1 LAGVVILA
9 ALVLSPADPA
19 MASETTPRLGSHT
32 MIGPQTPAADVDALF
47 RISRAARMRTVRA
60 DVLAA
65 WIFPRSAD
73 QPEWATL
80 DTLRAA
86 ARTHRLDV
94 LGVLSGTPWWNARC
108 PAWAQH
114 FYRCPPGD
122 EAAWARMV
130 EQIAARAPEI
140 RFWEVLNEA
149 NLVNPGSGRGEYFY
163 GSAADYARL
172 LRVTSAAIR
181 RGNPRAKVL
190 FTSLYPPY
198 DAWLA
203 AVLREPGTVTAF
215 DIANAHFRGGV
226 DKLGRMV
233 RAARAAYAAR
243 GFRGPLWVTEMGYPS
258 SQTFQYDRRFYG
270 EDPLAAQ
277 LAQARYVRLGV
288 RSMLRHGARRVFVTL
303 RDLEHGWGMFT
314 SEGIVEWPGG
324 RAKPAYRAV
333 ERIGCRLLLRRYR
346 RLGRALT
353 RTTRERPGTCAPLS
367 RARTTTR

>member
-1 LAGVVILA
+1 MIVA
-9 ALVLSPADPA
+9 ALVLSPTGAS
-19 MASETTPRLGSHT
+19 MAAETTPRLGSHT

-47 RISRAARMRTVRA
+47 RLSRAARLRTVRA

-65 WIFPRSAD
+65 WIFPRAAD

-86 ARTHRLDV
+86 ARTHGLDV

-108 PAWAQH
+108 PAWAEH
-114 FYRCPPGD
+114 FYRCPPND
-122 EAAWARMV
+122 DAAWARMV

-149 NLVNPGSGRGEYFY
+149 NLVNPGTGRGEYFY
-163 GSAADYARL
+163 GSPQDYARL

-181 RGNPRAKVL
+181 RGNPAAKVV
-190 FTSLYPPY
+190 FTSLYEPY
-198 DAWLA
+198 DGWLA
-203 AVLREPGTVTAF
+203 EVIAEPGTVRAF

-226 DKLGRMV
+226 DKLGAMV
-233 RAARAAYAAR
+233 AAAR
-243 GFRGPLWVTEMGYPS
+243 GAYASRGFTGPLWVTEMGYPS
-258 SQTFQYDRRFYG
+258 SQTFQYDRSFYG

-277 LAQARYVRLGV
+277 RAQARYVRLGV
-288 RSMLRHGARRVFVTL
+288 RSMLRSGARRVFVTL
-303 RDLEHGWGMFT
+303 RDLEHGWGIFT

-324 RAKPAYRAV
+324 RPKPAYRVVRRLGCKLLWKAV
-333 ERIGCRLLLRRYR
+333 VRRYR

-353 RTTRERPGTCAPLS
+353 RTTRDLPGTCAPPS
-367 RARTTTR
+367 RASTTTR

>member
-1 LAGVVILA
+1 VIVA
-9 ALVLSPADPA
+9 ALVLSPTGAS
-19 MASETTPRLGSHT
+19 MAAETTPRLGSHT

-47 RISRAARMRTVRA
+47 RLSRAARLRTVRA

-65 WIFPRSAD
+65 WIFPRAAD

-86 ARTHRLDV
+86 ARTHGLDV

-108 PAWAQH
+108 PAWAEH
-114 FYRCPPGD
+114 FYRCPPND
-122 EAAWARMV
+122 DAAWARMV

-163 GSAADYARL
+163 GSAQEYARL
-172 LRVTSAAIR
+172 LRLTSAAIR
-181 RGNPRAKVL
+181 RGNPAAKVV
-190 FTSLYPPY
+190 FTSLYEPY
-198 DAWLA
+198 DGWLA
-203 AVLREPGTVTAF
+203 EVLAEPGTVRAF

-226 DKLGRMV
+226 DKLGAMV
-233 RAARAAYAAR
+233 AAARVAYASH
-243 GFRGPLWVTEMGYPS
+243 GFTGPLWVTEMGYPS
-258 SQTFQYDRRFYG
+258 SQTFQYDRGFYG

-277 LAQARYVRLGV
+277 RAQARYVRQGIK
-288 RSMLRHGARRVFVTL
+288 RMLRSGARRVFVTL
-303 RDLEHGWGMFT
+303 RDLEHGWGIFT

-324 RAKPAYRAV
+324 RPKPAYRV
-333 ERIGCRLLLRRYR
+333 VRRLGCGLLWKALVRRYR

-353 RTTRERPGTCAPLS
+353 RTTRDLPGTCAPPS
-367 RARTTTR
+367 RASTTTR